1 MVRIKFCWFFAG
13 EEVFNAASA
22 ADAAITKDLMGDK
35 VKKKG
40 NKRAGSNDLLRVAD
54 GQEIKGYLALCYWT
68 KTPCY
73 KTMNVVSLM

>member
-35 VKKKG
+35 VKKERK
-40 NKRAGSNDLLRVAD
+40 
-54 GQEIKGYLALCYWT
+54 
-68 KTPCY
+68 
-73 KTMNVVSLM
+73 